1 MKNLQNLLL
10 ERFIQRLNLGNYTKD
25 YRNNLKMKIYREIAN
40 EIISARENKKIQIE
54 EVATILNI
62 SRSLLEDIE
71 SGNFKKIKENV
82 YELGHLRT
90 YINWLKINPQPIMDL
105 LKNTNNSN
113 STKSIFFAI
122 PFLNIN
128 KNYVIGISL
137 ALLILLFFSWYKF
150 YLVDANIKNIAE
162 NNFIEYEDVS
172 NKNKIFINNN
182 SAENKEKYNSDLVAI
197 KAITSSWIQIE
208 RLDGS
213 IYTSKILKK
222 DEQIELLNKKNLF
235 LVTNNAGGLVISI
248 NGLELEKLG
257 NIGDTQRNIS
267 LNPKDLIK
275 KNNN

>member
-113 STKSIFFAI
+113 STKSISFSI

>member
-1 MKNLQNLLL
+1 
-10 ERFIQRLNLGNYTKD
+10 
-25 YRNNLKMKIYREIAN
+25 MKIYREIAN
-40 EIISARENKKIQIE
+40 EIITARENKKIQIE
-54 EVATILNI
+54 EVAKILNI

-90 YINWLKINPQPIMDL
+90 YISWLKINPQPIMDL

-137 ALLILLFFSWYKF
+137 ALLILLFFSWHKF
-150 YLVDANIKNIAE
+150 YLVDTNIKNIAE
-162 NNFIEYEDVS
+162 NNSIEYEDVS
-172 NKNKIFINNN
+172 NKNTILINNN
-182 SAENKEKYNSDLVAI
+182 GAENEEKNNSDLVAI

-235 LVTNNAGGLVISI
+235 LVTNNAGGLVIYV
-248 NGLELEKLG
+248 NGLKLEKLG

>member
-10 ERFIQRLNLGNYTKD
+10 ERFIKRLNLGNYTKD

-71 SGNFKKIKENV
+71 SGNFKNIKENV

-113 STKSIFFAI
+113 STKSISFSI

>member
-40 EIISARENKKIQIE
+40 EIIIARENKKIQIE
-54 EVATILNI
+54 EVAKILNI

-90 YINWLKINPQPIMDL
+90 YISWLKINPQPIMDL

-113 STKSIFFAI
+113 NTKSNFFAI

-150 YLVDANIKNIAE
+150 YLVDTNIKNIAE
-162 NNFIEYEDVS
+162 NNSIEYEDVS
-172 NKNKIFINNN
+172 NKNTILINNN
-182 SAENKEKYNSDLVAI
+182 SAENKEKNNSVLVAI

-222 DEQIELLNKKNLF
+222 DEQIELLNKKNL
-235 LVTNNAGGLVISI
+235 LLITNNAGGLVISI

>member
-40 EIISARENKKIQIE
+40 EIITARENKKIQIE
-54 EVATILNI
+54 EVAKILNI

-113 STKSIFFAI
+113 NTKSNFFTI

-137 ALLILLFFSWYKF
+137 ALLILLFFSWHKF
-150 YLVDANIKNIAE
+150 YLVDTNIKNIAE
-162 NNFIEYEDVS
+162 NNSIEYEDVS
-172 NKNKIFINNN
+172 NKNTILINNN
-182 SAENKEKYNSDLVAI
+182 SAENKEKNNSDLVAI

-248 NGLELEKLG
+248 NGLVLEKLG

>member
-40 EIISARENKKIQIE
+40 EIIIARENKKIQIE
-54 EVATILNI
+54 EVAKILNI
-62 SRSLLEDIE
+62 SRCLLEDIE
-71 SGNFKKIKENV
+71 SGNFKKIKEDV

-113 STKSIFFAI
+113 NTKSNFFAI

>member
-1 MKNLQNLLL
+1 
-10 ERFIQRLNLGNYTKD
+10 
-25 YRNNLKMKIYREIAN
+25 MKIYKEIASK
-40 EIISARENKKIQIE
+40 IITARENKKTQLE
-54 EVATILNI
+54 EVARILNI

-71 SGNFKKIKENV
+71 SGNFKNIKENV

-90 YINWLKINPQPIMDL
+90 YISWLKINPQPIMDL

-113 STKSIFFAI
+113 NTKSNFFVI

-137 ALLILLFFSWYKF
+137 ALLILLFFSWHKF
-150 YLVDANIKNIAE
+150 YLVDTNIKNIAE
-162 NNFIEYEDVS
+162 NNSIEYEDVS
-172 NKNKIFINNN
+172 NQNTILINTN
-182 SAENKEKYNSDLVAI
+182 SAENKEKNNSDLVAI
-197 KAITSSWIQIE
+197 KAINSSWIQIE
-208 RLDGS
+208 HLDGS

-222 DEQIELLNKKNLF
+222 DEQIELLNKKNL
-235 LVTNNAGGLVISI
+235 LLATNNAGGLVISI

>member
-40 EIISARENKKIQIE
+40 EIIIARENKKIQIE
-54 EVATILNI
+54 EVAKILNI
-62 SRSLLEDIE
+62 SRSLLKDIE
-71 SGNFKKIKENV
+71 SGNFKNIKENV

-113 STKSIFFAI
+113 STKSISFSI

-150 YLVDANIKNIAE
+150 YLVDTNIKNIAE
-162 NNFIEYEDVS
+162 NNSIEYEDVS
-172 NKNKIFINNN
+172 NKNTILINNN
-182 SAENKEKYNSDLVAI
+182 SVENKEKNNSDLVAI

-213 IYTSKILKK
+213 IYASKILKK
-222 DEQIELLNKKNLF
+222 DEQIELLNKKNL
-235 LVTNNAGGLVISI
+235 LLITNNAGGLVISI

-275 KNNN
+275 KK

>member
-10 ERFIQRLNLGNYTKD
+10 ERFIQHLNLGNYTKD

-40 EIISARENKKIQIE
+40 EIITARENKKIQIE
-54 EVATILNI
+54 EVAKILNI

-113 STKSIFFAI
+113 NTKSNFFVI

-150 YLVDANIKNIAE
+150 YLVDTNIKNIAE
-162 NNFIEYEDVS
+162 NNSIEYEDVS
-172 NKNKIFINNN
+172 NKNTILINNN
-182 SAENKEKYNSDLVAI
+182 SVENKEENNSDLVAI

-213 IYTSKILKK
+213 IYASKILKK

-248 NGLELEKLG
+248 NGLVLEKLG

>member
-10 ERFIQRLNLGNYTKD
+10 ERFIQHLNLGNYTKD

-40 EIISARENKKIQIE
+40 EIITARENKKIQIE
-54 EVATILNI
+54 EVAKILNI

-113 STKSIFFAI
+113 NTKSNFFAI

-150 YLVDANIKNIAE
+150 YLVDTNIKNIAE
-162 NNFIEYEDVS
+162 NNSIEYEDVS
-172 NKNKIFINNN
+172 NKNTILINNN

>member
-1 MKNLQNLLL
+1 M
-10 ERFIQRLNLGNYTKD
+10 
-25 YRNNLKMKIYREIAN
+25 
-40 EIISARENKKIQIE
+40 
-54 EVATILNI
+54 
-62 SRSLLEDIE
+62 
-71 SGNFKKIKENV
+71 
-82 YELGHLRT
+82 
-90 YINWLKINPQPIMDL
+90 
-105 LKNTNNSN
+105 NS
-113 STKSIFFAI
+113 
-122 PFLNIN
+122 
-128 KNYVIGISL
+128 
-137 ALLILLFFSWYKF
+137 
-150 YLVDANIKNIAE
+150 
-162 NNFIEYEDVS
+162 IEYEDVS
-172 NKNKIFINNN
+172 NKNTILINYN
-182 SAENKEKYNSDLVAI
+182 SVENKEENNSDLVAI

>member
-10 ERFIQRLNLGNYTKD
+10 ERFIKRLNLGNYTKD

-40 EIISARENKKIQIE
+40 EIITARENKKIQIE
-54 EVATILNI
+54 EVAKILNI

-113 STKSIFFAI
+113 STKSISFSI

-213 IYTSKILKK
+213 IYESKILKK

>member
-1 MKNLQNLLL
+1 
-10 ERFIQRLNLGNYTKD
+10 
-25 YRNNLKMKIYREIAN
+25 MKIYKEIAN
-40 EIISARENKKIQIE
+40 EIITAREDKKTQLE
-54 EVATILNI
+54 EVAKTLNI

-71 SGNFKKIKENV
+71 SGNFKKIKENA

-90 YINWLKINPQPIMDL
+90 YISWLKINPQPIMDL

-113 STKSIFFAI
+113 RTKSNFFEV

-137 ALLILLFFSWYKF
+137 TLLILLFFSWYKF
-150 YLVDANIKNIAE
+150 YLVDTNINNIA
-162 NNFIEYEDVS
+162 NNNSIEYEDES
-172 NKNKIFINNN
+172 NQNTILINNN
-182 SAENKEKYNSDLVAI
+182 ALENNEKNNSDLVAI

-222 DEQIELLNKKNLF
+222 DEQIELLNKKNLL
-235 LVTNNAGGLVISI
+235 LVTDNAGGLVISI

-275 KNNN
+275 KKNN

>member
-90 YINWLKINPQPIMDL
+90 YISWLKINPQPIMDL

-113 STKSIFFAI
+113 STKSISFSI

-222 DEQIELLNKKNLF
+222 DEQIELLNKKNL
-235 LVTNNAGGLVISI
+235 LLITNNAGGLVISI

>member
-113 STKSIFFAI
+113 STKSISFSI

-150 YLVDANIKNIAE
+150 YLVDTNIKNIAE
-162 NNFIEYEDVS
+162 NNSIEYEDVS
-172 NKNKIFINNN
+172 NKNTILINNN
-182 SAENKEKYNSDLVAI
+182 GAENEEKNNSDLVAI

-275 KNNN
+275 KK

>member
-113 STKSIFFAI
+113 STKSISFSI

-222 DEQIELLNKKNLF
+222 DEQIELLNKKNL
-235 LVTNNAGGLVISI
+235 LLITNNAGGLVISI

-275 KNNN
+275 KK

>member
-10 ERFIQRLNLGNYTKD
+10 ERFIQHLNLGNYTKD

-40 EIISARENKKIQIE
+40 EIITARENKKIQIE
-54 EVATILNI
+54 EVAKILNI
-62 SRSLLEDIE
+62 SRCLLEDIE
-71 SGNFKKIKENV
+71 SGNFKKIKEDV

-90 YINWLKINPQPIMDL
+90 YISWLKINPQPIMDL

-172 NKNKIFINNN
+172 NKNTILINNN
-182 SAENKEKYNSDLVAI
+182 GAENEEKNNSDLVAI

-213 IYTSKILKK
+213 IYESKILKK
-222 DEQIELLNKKNLF
+222 DEQIELLNKKNL
-235 LVTNNAGGLVISI
+235 LLITNNAGGLVISI